1 MASVTD
7 IIASLKKKK
16 DELDRG
22 VNQGLENLRAWA
34 NPQVR
39 QTFNREVIQPRI
51 QTFQQSPIGKFTSS
65 AYEATGLP
73 KSLANIGALGSTG
86 LGSLQMALNKPSLA
100 EQSFNR
106 ALALRKYAGTEG
118 SFATQ
123 WGGPAYKS
131 GLATLGKG
139 GVESAK
145 VYLTAKGLPYIK
157 PSGIAIA
164 GGLGAISAKIGKG
177 DVARGA
183 GGAIGSLPSI
193 LGFSA
198 LTGPLIQK
206 VLPKSQSNLIGKRIA
221 PGIANVAQG
230 IGLNLATGQ
239 RLTPGGM
246 VFDLVTGSL
255 GGPGQFEMTV
265 PKKSIISPNVWV
277 SDKNII
283 NEALQKF
290 RTGIDIQDF
299 RKLEKDVA
307 KMSKQYGLASY
318 PNWNKLG
325 LEDQVKVL
333 DQRLNEMASG
343 IFGVKMGI
351 MGGESATG
359 YKQATGKFSS
369 LTDKK
374 PRFEIDDSK
383 SFIKRFPKEEDFT
396 GILKEKRLGD
406 YFEHKELFKNYPQIK
421 DIPIVKMT
429 NENGSTI
436 ASWDGQRIELGTLED
451 FIKRKSYHPYD
462 FLTWDKDLKRYRIK
476 TKNIDYGELSSIKQ
490 EYHKTLIHELQH
502 VVQQIEGFAT
512 GGNPEQARSALKSA
526 IERTTNI
533 KEKERLSKMLN
544 LSDYQLYKRL
554 FGEIEARDASS
565 RLYLSKKQRSTKL
578 PYSSQDIKTNEIIS
592 NYRGRGY
599 IDIPKTAKGYLTQTN
614 GLDDFKM
621 TIESDEDMMNR
632 VYAAAKKAGIDIND
646 DSFYDFQQNYL
657 EKVYQQLSH
666 EYTIPKEFEPYLK
679 KYGNDKYFRLK
690 DALVRDLGNGDWDK
704 GNKKLDSILEKYDLY
719 DVKTLQ
725 DIWKA
730 KQKPLSEMVSESR
743 LSQQVEPPVKGAEQP
758 EITPEEVNKTRKILT
773 GGGIPTGPK
782 IKVKKLVLRIKS
794 NKNYPKELR
803 SMLEGTYQVSNE
815 DQTIRDAKKLV
826 RLDPVSAEAR
836 ALNPQNSTDIAI
848 GSELFNHYMDD
859 GNIVKANQILNSTSG
874 TNQGKMVHIL
884 ARYERTT
891 PQGAVRFATNAIKN
905 FNKSHPNNPLKL
917 TDDNIKGIYAA
928 AKKIRSMPEGRER
941 NIAANELMN
950 QINNLIPSSI
960 ADKAITVWKAGL
972 LTSLRTHGRNIIG
985 NTMMGTTEILK
996 DIPASLVDT
1005 ALSQKT
1011 GKRTLTFTT
1020 KGLGEFGSQK
1030 TRQQIADMVTMGY
1043 DPSEQIN
1050 KYDVRHIT
1058 WGNNIVERA
1067 LKKYTDV
1074 IFKTLAAEDIS
1085 FWNASYARSLYDQAG
1100 AKAINAG
1107 KGGNKQYI
1115 QNLVDN
1121 ATEDMKLIAT
1131 KDANFATFHDKNQLT
1146 ELANKVK
1153 KVLSKNEWTKIA
1165 GEVAAPFTGVPSSI
1179 VFKTIDY
1186 SPIGLI
1192 RGIFKAGKVI
1202 KPPDLEQIPNLQ
1214 RQASQEIG
1222 RGIIGTGL
1230 LGLGAYL
1237 ASRGLITG
1245 QPKNPKEAYQW
1256 QLEGKQANSVFLDG
1270 KWRSINSVG
1279 PQTLVILAGAKY
1291 NEEMNKG
1298 DRSLTNFALGLAKD
1312 QLNQTFLAGIQQPLQ
1327 AIVDPARYGQPYASS
1342 QVSSLVPN
1350 IVKDISKSLD
1360 KSMRE
1365 TNNPKEA
1372 FQASIPIWRNQL
1384 IEKRDVLGNVVPQE
1398 PTGFSALID
1407 LFNSK
1412 TPISNIVV
1420 DELSRLYSVGNPAT
1434 PSKLSKTQ
1442 TINGKKVTLTPSQL
1456 NTLEAAIAPK
1466 LNEALSA
1473 LIQSNNYLNLDDE
1486 TKAKAISDTVEKV
1499 RKQVKGTIDLD
1510 TLSNKK
1516 QAELVDNLPQ
1526 SNTSKIYKIID
1537 KDTGNITTIDLS
1549 KPLEPPQLTGFDDID
1564 KLLISSFNNAIST
1577 RVSNIVKLFKDGQI
1591 TAEEANEL
1599 IDALNKIKQSTK
1611 KTKKTTIKIKATP
1624 KIKITKA
1631 ESIPIK
1637 IQIPTFRNL
1646 NFQTSRQPLRIK
1658 PMEIPK
1664 IKISKQTSNL
1674 I

>member
-51 QTFQQSPIGKFTSS
+51 SAWQQ
-65 AYEATGLP
+65 
-73 KSLANIGALGSTG
+73 
-86 LGSLQMALNKPSLA
+86 KPSN
-100 EQSFNR
+100 QISSQIIT
-106 ALALRKYAGTEG
+106 KTI
-118 SFATQ
+118 
-123 WGGPAYKS
+123 PAYFKGITTPVVNWAKTTGEELAGKS
-131 GLATLGKG
+131 NREMDTLLQNQRVQLEINANRQKM
-139 GVESAK
+139 AWN
-145 VYLTAKGLPYIK
+145 
-157 PSGIAIA
+157 
-164 GGLGAISAKIGKG
+164 
-177 DVARGA
+177 
-183 GGAIGSLPSI
+183 
-193 LGFSA
+193 
-198 LTGPLIQK
+198 LIQ
-206 VLPKSQSNLIGKRIA
+206 QGK
-221 PGIANVAQG
+221 
-230 IGLNLATGQ
+230 
-239 RLTPGGM
+239 
-246 VFDLVTGSL
+246 
-255 GGPGQFEMTV
+255 
-265 PKKSIISPNVWV
+265 
-277 SDKNII
+277 I
-283 NEALQKF
+283 NEAKELLSLPLTDYGSYAKQAEQNLAQRSNQYKSNALKAM
-290 RTGIDIQDF
+290 TTVAGAGKPISIPAYLLSAGIGA
-299 RKLEKDVA
+299 VSA
-307 KMSKQYGLASY
+307 
-318 PNWNKLG
+318 KLG
-325 LEDQVKVL
+325 GRDPYIGAGSAMANAQRWRGVTQFTDPFIGKTVNTFVKPEFSPVIRQLATRLISGTGNVVEDRIIDRLDSMQRGLKDDIASFLLGAVVSNSGKGAGSFKDTNLTSIKSKIASDINNTFKLNSQERQAVKNFIDVVSKNAKNFITSPEGIRLQSGKINFGTDIGKSPIKPKTTITEIPQQVKP
-333 DQRLNEMASG
+333 S
-343 IFGVKMGI
+343 
-351 MGGESATG
+351 
-359 YKQATGKFSS
+359 
-369 LTDKK
+369 
-374 PRFEIDDSK
+374 
-383 SFIKRFPKEEDFT
+383 
-396 GILKEKRLGD
+396 
-406 YFEHKELFKNYPQIK
+406 
-421 DIPIVKMT
+421 IV
-429 NENGSTI
+429 
-436 ASWDGQRIELGTLED
+436 
-451 FIKRKSYHPYD
+451 
-462 FLTWDKDLKRYRIK
+462 
-476 TKNIDYGELSSIKQ
+476 
-490 EYHKTLIHELQH
+490 
-502 VVQQIEGFAT
+502 
-512 GGNPEQARSALKSA
+512 
-526 IERTTNI
+526 
-533 KEKERLSKMLN
+533 
-544 LSDYQLYKRL
+544 
-554 FGEIEARDASS
+554 
-565 RLYLSKKQRSTKL
+565 
-578 PYSSQDIKTNEIIS
+578 
-592 NYRGRGY
+592 
-599 IDIPKTAKGYLTQTN
+599 
-614 GLDDFKM
+614 
-621 TIESDEDMMNR
+621 
-632 VYAAAKKAGIDIND
+632 
-646 DSFYDFQQNYL
+646 
-657 EKVYQQLSH
+657 
-666 EYTIPKEFEPYLK
+666 
-679 KYGNDKYFRLK
+679 
-690 DALVRDLGNGDWDK
+690 
-704 GNKKLDSILEKYDLY
+704 
-719 DVKTLQ
+719 
-725 DIWKA
+725 
-730 KQKPLSEMVSESR
+730 
-743 LSQQVEPPVKGAEQP
+743 GAEQP

-917 TDDNIKGIYAA
+917 TDDNIKGIYTA

-1011 GKRTLTFTT
+1011 GKRTLTFATR
-1020 KGLGEFGSQK
+1020 GLGEFGSQK
-1030 TRQQIADMVTMGY
+1030 TRQQTADIVTMGY

-1107 KGGNKQYI
+1107 KGGNKKYI

-1165 GEVAAPFTGVPSSI
+1165 GEVTAPFTGVPSSI